1 MQKIQKLELKL
12 DELTKILIET
22 FAKSIFEMIANEK
35 KLDNN
40 VRCVLK
46 NSLNLLIIFIKKNI
60 EIWERI
66 ENESERSNWTNV
78 MDSILK
84 YGLINLSEKLGSD
97 HENGFNILM
106 YIYEI
111 INVNVFFFINDIIFK
126 NKILKFEFEKNT
138 FEKFDHNDKVKLAYE
153 KVELVLKLAIKIEN
167 ENALDKKSL
176 NQFIYYSF
184 RLLQLSFSVLINKID
199 EFWSLVERLCYK
211 PLLMWYSNTYDLMA
225 ILCRSNAYEKF
236 YPCLVKIC
244 HIITESCQT
253 KNEDDYQRFLG
264 KSILDAIIELTRS
277 YDGYI
282 LLNEPLYDE
291 FLVDF
296 LNL

>member
-1 MQKIQKLELKL
+1 M
-12 DELTKILIET
+12 
-22 FAKSIFEMIANEK
+22 
-35 KLDNN
+35 
-40 VRCVLK
+40 
-46 NSLNLLIIFIKKNI
+46 
-60 EIWERI
+60 
-66 ENESERSNWTNV
+66 
-78 MDSILK
+78 
-84 YGLINLSEKLGSD
+84 
-97 HENGFNILM
+97 
-106 YIYEI
+106 
-111 INVNVFFFINDIIFK
+111 
-126 NKILKFEFEKNT
+126 
-138 FEKFDHNDKVKLAYE
+138 AYE

-211 PLLMWYSNTYDLMA
+211 PLLMWYSNSYDLMA

-253 KNEDDYQRFLG
+253 KNEDDYQRFLR

-291 FLVDF
+291 FLVNLYPIIELIKELFMDIKNDNHFCLFCYFYSNFFSIDF
-296 LNL
+296 KSKKLKNSKFHFLFFFSI